1 MIQMELEVVHII
13 RLPGAGEVAART
25 VLHQTIT
32 EISTI
37 LQIRQTILVAVTPM
51 KVLLGTHP

>member
-25 VLHQTIT
+25 VLYQTIT

-51 KVLLGTHP
+51 KVL